1 MEAPIKV
8 DILRSEGEAT
18 TAPREA
24 HRGKINCEP
33 ISLTTSRLM
42 AAGSICALLIVLCV
56 LLGPLQIH
64 GDTRSGK
71 PLKGLIDING
81 YYDTREFTVLT
92 INLLA
97 SLPWRLQYFSLTNY
111 SNPIESDTAQDLE
124 NFYSEQNLR

>member
-42 AAGSICALLIVLCV
+42 AAGSTCALLIVLCV
-56 LLGPLQIH
+56 PATGFVQ
-64 GDTRSGK
+64 RS
-71 PLKGLIDING
+71 
-81 YYDTREFTVLT
+81 
-92 INLLA
+92 
-97 SLPWRLQYFSLTNY
+97 Y
-111 SNPIESDTAQDLE
+111 SDLE
-124 NFYSEQNLR
+124 PRCGGFVQCSYADLELERRL